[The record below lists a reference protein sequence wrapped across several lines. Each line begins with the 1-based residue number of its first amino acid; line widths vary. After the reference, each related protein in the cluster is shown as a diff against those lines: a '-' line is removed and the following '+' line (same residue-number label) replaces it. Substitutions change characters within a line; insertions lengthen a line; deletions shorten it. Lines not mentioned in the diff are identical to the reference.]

1 MHKKAF
7 QIAIYHYF
15 RLDYFV
21 YFFYLS
27 RMRNLFLFFLFLP
40 ITNFAQVNHV
50 SNGSFETYTNCPI
63 MYGMVGDCL
72 GWANYSTGTPD
83 YFNVCHTGIHV
94 GVPNNFIGTQTPAH
108 GSAYMGLLTYYTS
121 DYREYLTT
129 AITPLQKGGR
139 YEFSMSVSLAEDSDQ
154 GTFAPS
160 VFFFDNGPSFV
171 NTDVDI
177 PRTPQLTFTSAGK
190 IMDKTSWTR
199 ISELYVAD
207 SNYDNIVIGNFLP
220 NATTP
225 SQPFALYGSTTY
237 YYVDSIVIKLAPRI
251 QILQTDTLVCGGDSI
266 SVSYAIESGAPFTSS
281 SVFSLELSNAT
292 GSFAAPTVIASIAG
306 TSTSGSMKGF
316 VPFNTPAGNGYR
328 VRIRVS
334 NPFDESVASSK
345 NIRVKTISVTAS
357 SNSPACQHSTLSLTA
372 SSVAGATYTWAG
384 PASFSS
390 TLQNPSIASV
400 QPVNAGAYTVRASSG
415 GCTSAPQT
423 VNVVV
428 TPAPGIKAYVSPNDT
443 ICLGSTATFVAFPT
457 IPNSSATFQWYLNG
471 VPVPSA
477 ATATYTAAGLNSGD
491 EVHCI
496 LTTSGTCAGSGA
508 GPSTD
513 TFNMTVLPIVTV
525 PQVDISANP
534 GLNVNLSTLVTF
546 TANTLHGGTTPKYQW
561 YKNGVLQ
568 TGAIYATWATS
579 GLSFGDMVHVDIIS
593 EDPCAQNKNASD
605 TVWMQFP
612 AGIAKGG
619 KQELALFP
627 NPNNGSFTIAGVES
641 ATANVQIMNTL
652 GQVVY
657 NGTLYAS
664 NGTIRVDTQLARG
677 IYIVRI
683 EALEKAMT
691 MRLNIETDK

>member
-1 MHKKAF
+1 
-7 QIAIYHYF
+7 
-15 RLDYFV
+15 
-21 YFFYLS
+21 
-27 RMRNLFLFFLFLP
+27 MRNLFLFLLLLP
-40 ITNFAQVNHV
+40 LTNFAQVNHV
-50 SNGSFETYTNCPI
+50 PNGSFETYTTCPT
-63 MYGMVGDCL
+63 MYGQVGNCQS
-72 GWANYSTGTPD
+72 WSNYSAASPD
-83 YFNVCHTGIHV
+83 YYNVCYTGIQV
-94 GVPNNFIGTQTPAH
+94 GVPTNWNGYQVPAH
-108 GSAYMGLLTYYTS
+108 GSAYMGLVTYNGTPNF
-121 DYREYLTT
+121 REYITA

-139 YEFSMSVSLAEDSDQ
+139 YEVSMSVSLADVSDQ

-160 VFFFDNGPSFV
+160 ILLFDNGANFV
-171 NTDVDI
+171 NTTNDI
-177 PRTPQLTFTSAGK
+177 SQIPQITFVAAGK
-190 IMDKTSWTR
+190 IMDQTNWTR
-199 ISELYVAD
+199 VSEYFVAD

-220 NATTP
+220 DATTP
-225 SQPFALYGSTTY
+225 RQPFAVNGSDAY
-237 YYVDSIVIKLAPRI
+237 YLLDSVVIKLAPRI

-266 SVSYAIESGAPFTSS
+266 SVSYAIELGAPFTSS

-306 TSTSGSMKGF
+306 SSTSGSMKGF

-372 SSVAGATYTWAG
+372 SSIAGATYTWAG

-457 IPNSSATFQWYLNG
+457 IPNASATFQWYLNG

-477 ATATYTAAGLNSGD
+477 ASATYTAAGLNSGD

-496 LTTSGTCAGSGA
+496 LTTSGTCTGSGP

-534 GLNVNLSTLVTF
+534 GLNVNPGTLVTF

-561 YKNGVLQ
+561 YKNSVLQ

-612 AGIAKGG
+612 AGIAKGD
-619 KQELALFP
+619 KQLLTLYP
-627 NPNNGSFTIAGVES
+627 NPNTGSFTIAGIES
-641 ATANVQIMNTL
+641 ATANVQIINTL

-657 NGTLYAS
+657 NGTLYPA
-664 NGTIRVDTQLARG
+664 NGAIRVDTQLARG
-677 IYIVRI
+677 IYMVRI
-683 EALEKAMT
+683 EAAGNTMT
-691 MRLNIETDK
+691 MRLNIDW